1 MTPKRSIPPYVT
13 GFINPRSSGDE
24 MYIFKDDK
32 YVLIHFHTSTLRDTL
47 LSGPHCITDDWVSLK
62 HVGFS
67 CIDAAIPNPSTPNQV
82 FFFFQDRY
90 VLVEVCSKPGAH
102 DDKLID
108 GPKNTLIEFAN
119 LQGPQFGTPDV
130 TLQIAWPAD
139 DGYYWVYFFKDTEWL
154 QFKLARTVM
163 ARSTWRFPSR
173 EATDTRSTSVGHNMQ
188 GSGISLAQA
197 DAKRFSLRRDM
208 QLASAAWQFIGV
220 PLPVF
225 EVTEALDLLV
235 VFMIQCEGLL
245 YVRFTGF
252 EYDGDEEL
260 VVAGSAKDD
269 GVDVDDGVVD
279 EVASRWRRASLEGL
293 SGPLCTMKLDVWRR
307 RDQIVAAS
315 TG

>member
-154 QFKLARTVM
+154 QFNVGENASGAKDIDNIWPSLKKAGFETVDMAFPKPGGDGHEVYFSGTQYARIWYQ
-163 ARSTWRFPSR
+163 S
-173 EATDTRSTSVGHNMQ
+173 
-188 GSGISLAQA
+188 
-197 DAKRFSLRRDM
+197 
-208 QLASAAWQFIGV
+208 AWQFIGV

-225 EVTEALDLLV
+225 EVSEALDLLV

-260 VVAGSAKDD
+260 VVLAGSAKDD

-279 EVASRWRRASLEGL
+279 EVACEEGGRTRPRL
-293 SGPLCTMKLDVWRR
+293 QSYW
-307 RDQIVAAS
+307 
-315 TG
+315 